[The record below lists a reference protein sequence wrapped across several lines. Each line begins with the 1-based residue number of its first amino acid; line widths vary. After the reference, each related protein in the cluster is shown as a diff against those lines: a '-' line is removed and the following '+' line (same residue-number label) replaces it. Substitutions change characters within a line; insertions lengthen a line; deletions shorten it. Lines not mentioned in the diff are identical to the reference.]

1 MKNTIITTSTFL
13 FVAIAIIGCGGNK
26 STNPEEEEKKPVAET
41 PVQDKV
47 DYLKIGKDI
56 AMQTK
61 GSLGKYLIPAL
72 GSMGAEGAVE
82 FCNTR
87 AIPITDSMARVLS
100 ASIKR
105 VSDKPRNPSN
115 QANELEL
122 EYIRKWKEAKELG
135 EALAPEVMEID
146 GKIVGYY
153 PIVTNQMCMQCHG
166 APEKEINAA
175 TLAKINTLYPT
186 DKATGYS
193 AEEIRGLFVVGMDK
207 KGVK

>member
-1 MKNTIITTSTFL
+1 MKFTTITIGIFL
-13 FVAIAIIGCGGNK
+13 FVAIAIISCGGNI
-26 STNPEEEEKKPVAET
+26 STNPEEEKKPVT
-41 PVQDKV
+41 PLQDKEG
-47 DYLKIGKDI
+47 YLKTGKYI

-61 GSLGKYLIPAL
+61 GNLGKYLIQAL
-72 GSMGAEGAVE
+72 GSMGSEGAVE

-87 AIPITDSMARVLS
+87 AIPITDSMAIALS
-100 ASIKR
+100 ASIER

-115 QANELEL
+115 QANESEL

-146 GKIVGYY
+146 GKVVGYY

-166 APEKEINAA
+166 APKKEINAA

-193 AEEIRGLFVVGMDK
+193 IEEIRGLFVVGMDK
-207 KGVK
+207 KGAK